1 MCLGGYGMTKRSSH
15 QKHPPKLH
23 PTPHPLPPQPGVG
36 INAFLFLA
44 RPCFQGKPNDAMT
57 SMQVT
62 SKKEQ
67 TGGIEWLPLEVFA
80 AFSGEEGGGRG
91 WIDEGRGKCTEIKI
105 KNTQRSKWEP
115 SRLTSGKRDEGGR
128 EGWRGGGWRWW
139 WWRRKGGGTLLLHI
153 NGCRSNSQGLLEGKK
168 GGEEK

>member
-1 MCLGGYGMTKRSSH
+1 MWGGWGWGVGVFRASWNDKKKYSH
-15 QKHPPKLH
+15 QKKPPNYTL
-23 PTPHPLPPQPGVG
+23 PQPPPPQPGVG

-80 AFSGEEGGGRG
+80 VFSGEEGGGRG
-91 WIDEGRGKCTEIKI
+91 WTDEGRENAQKSKLKT
-105 KNTQRSKWEP
+105 RSGVNG
-115 SRLTSGKRDEGGR
+115 SHRD
-128 EGWRGGGWRWW
+128 
-139 WWRRKGGGTLLLHI
+139 
-153 NGCRSNSQGLLEGKK
+153 
-168 GGEEK
+168 